1 MPGMRRGVDAGG
13 TVDRRS
19 AGLSRRRL
27 RQALPRLSAR
37 SRRQQALR
45 ASPTGAVSVEI
56 VSENKS
62 HGGRQ
67 LVVEHASSATSTD
80 MTFSIFLPPQAERAS
95 KLPVV
100 WYLSGLTCTHANVT
114 EKGEY
119 RAACAELG
127 LIFVAPDTSP
137 RGDGRAG
144 RARGAWDFGLGAGF
158 YVDATQEPWAS
169 NYRMW
174 TYVTEELPALVA
186 AEFPADMD
194 RQGITGHSM
203 GGHGALT
210 VALRHPGPL
219 PKRLGLRADRRAGAG
234 AVGPEGARRLSR
246 RRPRGLAQ
254 ARCRR
259 ADRGRRARA
268 ELLVDVGD
276 ADPFIEKELR
286 PELLERA
293 CAEAGIPL
301 TLRRQ
306 PGYDHSYYF
315 ISTFMADH
323 LRWHA
328 ERLKRG

>member
-1 MPGMRRGVDAGG
+1 V
-13 TVDRRS
+13 T
-19 AGLSRRRL
+19 
-27 RQALPRLSAR
+27 
-37 SRRQQALR
+37 
-45 ASPTGAVSVEI
+45 VEI

-62 HGGRQ
+62 QGGRQ
-67 LVVEHASSATSTD
+67 LVVRHASAATSTD
-80 MTFSIFLPPQAERAS
+80 MTFSIFLPPQAEEGG

-114 EKGEY
+114 DKGEY
-119 RAACAELG
+119 RAACAEHG

-137 RGDGRAG
+137 RGEEVPDAEGY
-144 RARGAWDFGLGAGF
+144 DFGQGAGF
-158 YVDATQEPWAS
+158 YVDATEEPWRT

-174 TYVTEELPALVA
+174 SYVTEELPALVG
-186 AEFPADMD
+186 AEFPIDMD

-210 VALRHPGPL
+210 IALRNPERFSSVSAFAPIVAPSQVPWGRKAL
-219 PKRLGLRADRRAGAG
+219 TGYLGEDRSAWRKHD
-234 AVGPEGARRLSR
+234 AVLLIENGARV
-246 RRPRGLAQ
+246 P
-254 ARCRR
+254 
-259 ADRGRRARA
+259 

-293 CAEAGIPL
+293 CAGAGIAL

-315 ISTFMADH
+315 ISTFMTDH

-328 ERLKRG
+328 ERLT

>member
-1 MPGMRRGVDAGG
+1 M
-13 TVDRRS
+13 TF
-19 AGLSRRRL
+19 
-27 RQALPRLSAR
+27 
-37 SRRQQALR
+37 
-45 ASPTGAVSVEI
+45 EI
-56 VSENKS
+56 LSENKS

-67 LVVEHASSATSTD
+67 LIVKHSSAATSTD
-80 MTFSIFLPPQAERAS
+80 MIFSIFLPPQAERGER
-95 KLPVV
+95 LPVA

-127 LIFVAPDTSP
+127 LVFVAPDTSP
-137 RGDGRAG
+137 RGDEVPDGEG
-144 RARGAWDFGLGAGF
+144 YDFGKGAGF
-158 YVDATQEPWAS
+158 YVDSTQEPWAR

-174 TYVTEELPALVA
+174 TYVTEELPALVVS
-186 AEFPADMD
+186 EFPVDAD

-210 VALRHPGPL
+210 VALRNPDAFRSVSAFAPIVAPSQVPWGQ
-219 PKRLGLRADRRAGAG
+219 KALGGYLGEDHASWRRHD
-234 AVGPEGARRLSR
+234 AVALIEDGARL
-246 RRPRGLAQ
+246 P
-254 ARCRR
+254 
-259 ADRGRRARA
+259 D
-268 ELLVDVGD
+268 LLVDVGD

-301 TLRRQ
+301 TVRIQ

-315 ISTFMADH
+315 ISTFMAEH

-328 ERLKRG
+328 ERLRGR

>member
-1 MPGMRRGVDAGG
+1 
-13 TVDRRS
+13 
-19 AGLSRRRL
+19 
-27 RQALPRLSAR
+27 
-37 SRRQQALR
+37 
-45 ASPTGAVSVEI
+45 VEI

-62 HGGRQ
+62 HAGRQ
-67 LVVEHASSATSTD
+67 LVVKHASSATATD
-80 MTFSIFLPPQAERAS
+80 MTFSIYLPPQAEEGG

-119 RAACAELG
+119 RAACAEHG

-137 RGDGRAG
+137 RGDDVPDAEGY
-144 RARGAWDFGLGAGF
+144 DFGKGAGF
-158 YVDATQEPWAS
+158 YVDATVEPWAAH
-169 NYRMW
+169 YRMW

-186 AEFPADMD
+186 AEFPVDVD
-194 RQGITGHSM
+194 RQAITGHSM

-210 VALRHPGPL
+210 LALNFPDRFRGVSAFAPIVAPGQVPWGQKALAGYLGDDRERWRRHDAVALI
-219 PKRLGLRADRRAGAG
+219 
-234 AVGPEGARRLSR
+234 ENGARL
-246 RRPRGLAQ
+246 P
-254 ARCRR
+254 
-259 ADRGRRARA
+259 

-293 CAEAGIPL
+293 CASAGIPL
-301 TLRRQ
+301 KLRIQ

-323 LRWHA
+323 MAWHA
-328 ERLKRG
+328 ERLTRG